1 MEDVKMPAQLPSD
14 RSFGWTFT
22 VVFALVA
29 LFHPWLMVLVVAL
42 AAVTLLRAHW
52 LAPLKRAWMKL
63 GELMHRV
70 VSPVIL
76 GLIFFGVFTPIGWAM
91 RRAGRDA
98 MARSWDAGA
107 KSYWINRA
115 PPGPAESSF
124 RNMF

>member
-1 MEDVKMPAQLPSD
+1 MEDVKMPVKLPSD

-63 GELMHRV
+63 GELMHHV

-76 GLIFFGVFTPIGWAM
+76 GVIFFGVFTPIGWVM
-91 RRAGRDA
+91 RRAGRDT
-98 MARSWDAGA
+98 MARSWDAAA
-107 KSYWINRA
+107 KTYWVNRA
-115 PPGPAESSF
+115 PPGPSESSF

>member
-1 MEDVKMPAQLPSD
+1 MENMKLPSD

-29 LFHPWLMVLVVAL
+29 LFHPWLIVLVVAL

-52 LAPLKRAWMKL
+52 LAPAKRAWMKL

-70 VSPVIL
+70 VSPLTL
-76 GLIFFGVFTPIGWAM
+76 GLIFYGVFTPIGWIM

-98 MARSWDAGA
+98 MARAWDPAA
-107 KSYWINRA
+107 KTYWINRA